1 MSDINLQLPPIRV
14 AIIGSGIFVRDTYI
28 PNILAHHQRIKL
40 TAILS
45 RTMESIE
52 STLQLLS
59 SNKHKDNNNIN
70 NNHNNGSNNNDN
82 VYQNLD
88 NDIIKYAGS
97 NGEETFFT
105 EACNICDAVIIVV
118 PIPLLSKY
126 IERCL
131 LLKLHILSEK
141 PIAMTS
147 IEAKRLIILYKHIN
161 NNNNSQSSLWHVA
174 ENYRMEPAVQYA
186 AQLVKTYHL
195 QPKTFTLIAIRQQ
208 TTSSKYAV
216 TSWRSNPDYN
226 GSFVFDGGIHFIALL
241 RYILP
246 GEVNVLNSIYE
257 EKSVVEVG
265 SCGVCKIG
273 EAIGTYHIRYG
284 AFPTVV
290 CRLDVYWD
298 DAVMSIIQH
307 KGIGYEVMMTG
318 METKHF
324 GFEGLELEFIAWL
337 NSINTDGKKGSSS
350 SYSSCSSSSIT
361 IITPVP
367 ELTPEEALNDLI
379 VIEKM
384 CLSQSSI
391 N

>member
-1 MSDINLQLPPIRV
+1 MSDFKLNLQLPPIRV

-28 PNILAHHQRIKL
+28 PNILAHHPRIKL

-59 SNKHKDNNNIN
+59 SNKYKDNNIN
-70 NNHNNGSNNNDN
+70 NSNNINTSNNNDN
-82 VYQNLD
+82 FYENFD
-88 NDIIKYAGS
+88 NDIIKYAGN
-97 NGEETFFT
+97 NGEENFFT
-105 EACNICDAVIIVV
+105 DACNICDAVIIVV

-141 PIAMTS
+141 PISMTS

-161 NNNNSQSSLWHVA
+161 NNGQSSLWHVA

-186 AQLVKTYHL
+186 AKLVNTYNL

-216 TSWRSNPDYN
+216 TSWRSNPNYK

-273 EAIGTYHIRYG
+273 EATGTYHIRYG

-298 DAVMSIIQH
+298 NAVMSIIQH

-324 GFEGLELEFIAWL
+324 GFEGLELEFKAWL
-337 NSINTDGKKGSSS
+337 DSINTDSKKGSG
-350 SYSSCSSSSIT
+350 SIT

-384 CLSQSSI
+384 CISQSSI